1 MNTSP
6 HASLYWQHLQQ
17 VCPSI
22 NPATLSYIHT
32 ALEATNW
39 DEPQSPLDWNNYGVI
54 ALVEAEQST
63 DPDLRGLYMETA
75 IAAFENGAD
84 AHPLCAAHLA
94 LAHTLIGETEK
105 AVQIAF
111 PALINVLQ
119 PAFASQAAAPGLI
132 YVPVLWQEPRSHY
145 FEGSSRLWTDTN
157 AFQQSVLL
165 LGEIVWRSQAIFYNA
180 TGRRMLQVAAQVL
193 PDSAAVH
200 LRLGLANLI
209 SDQWEGLIHLQR
221 ANQLV
226 PNCSPILQAL
236 YLAYQTLQQ
245 TAAATTW
252 LETAH
257 ALHTQ
262 HPNALEWQWAKLAL
276 DSSTTCVPFEG
287 NLLLVVEPSFHS
299 IVTSVLLGAGDWFE
313 REMEFW
319 RSAIQPGMTV
329 IDVGANVGVY
339 TFSAASQVGASGR
352 VLAIEPFSGCVQCLQ
367 ETCRLNQFDW
377 VTVCQGAASDY
388 DGTARLSL
396 QTASEMNQIVTAG
409 TESATQTGPFE
420 DVACFSLDSLIK
432 QEKLTQVDF
441 LKIDAEGHELQVLLG
456 SDRLLTEFAPV
467 IMYEN
472 ISGNQGSNSPVANF
486 LNANGYQLFRYQ
498 PYLQTLVAI
507 ESVEDL
513 QGNLN
518 IIAVPLAKVAT
529 FGLRK

>member
-6 HASLYWQHLQQ
+6 YTSLYWQHLQQ

-22 NPATLSYIHT
+22 DPATLSHIHT

-54 ALVEAEQST
+54 ALVEAEHTT
-63 DPDLRGLYMETA
+63 DPDLRGLYLETA

-94 LAHTLIGETEK
+94 LAYSLIGETEK
-105 AVQIAF
+105 ALQIAF

-119 PAFASQAAAPGLI
+119 PAFANQAAAPGLI
-132 YVPVLWQEPRSHY
+132 YIPVLWQEPRSHY

-157 AFQQSVLL
+157 AYQQSVLL
-165 LGEIVWRSQAIFYNA
+165 LGEIVWRSQAVFYNA
-180 TGRRMLQVAAQVL
+180 TGRRLLQVAAQLL

-221 ANQLV
+221 ANQLA
-226 PNCSPILQAL
+226 PNRSPILQAL

-245 TAAATTW
+245 PAAATTW
-252 LETAH
+252 LEA
-257 ALHTQ
+257 AIAVQKQ
-262 HPNALEWQWAKLAL
+262 HPNAVEWQWAKLAL
-276 DSSTTCVPFEG
+276 DGATTCVPFEA

-339 TFSAASQVGASGR
+339 TFSAAVQVGASGR

-367 ETCRLNQFDW
+367 ETCRLNQCDW

-396 QTASEMNQIVTAG
+396 QSASEMNQIITAETDG
-409 TESATQTGPFE
+409 ATQTGAFE
-420 DVACFSLDSLIK
+420 DVACFSLDSLMK
-432 QEKLTQVDF
+432 QENLTQVDF

-472 ISGNQGSNSPVANF
+472 ISGSKGSNAPVANF

-498 PYLQTLVAI
+498 PYLQTLIAI

-513 QGNLN
+513 QGLN

>member
-6 HASLYWQHLQQ
+6 HASLYWQYLQQ
-17 VCPSI
+17 ACPSI
-22 NPATLSYIHT
+22 DPAALPHIHT
-32 ALEATNW
+32 ALETTNW
-39 DEPQSPLDWNNYGVI
+39 DEPESPLDWNNYGVI
-54 ALVEAEQST
+54 ALIEAEHTT

-75 IAAFENGAD
+75 LAAFENEAD

-94 LAHTLIGETEK
+94 LVYSLIGDTEK
-105 AVQIAF
+105 ALQIAF

-119 PAFASQAAAPGLI
+119 PAFANEAAAPGLI
-132 YVPVLWQEPRSHY
+132 YVPMMWQEPRSHH
-145 FEGSSRLWTDTN
+145 FEVFTRLWTDTN
-157 AFQQSVLL
+157 AYQQSVLL
-165 LGEIVWRSQAIFYNA
+165 LAEIVWRSQAVFYNSI
-180 TGRRMLQVAAQVL
+180 GRRFLQVAAQLL

-209 SDQWEGLIHLQR
+209 SGQWEGLIHLQR
-221 ANQLV
+221 ANQLA
-226 PNCSPILQAL
+226 PNRSPILQAL

-245 TAAATTW
+245 PAAAATW
-252 LETAH
+252 LEA
-257 ALHTQ
+257 AIAMQKQ
-262 HPNALEWQWAKLAL
+262 HPNAIEWHWAKLAL
-276 DSSTTCVPFEG
+276 DGATTCVPFEA
-287 NLLLVVEPSFHS
+287 NVLLVVEPSFHS

-313 REMEFW
+313 SEMEFW

-396 QTASEMNQIVTAG
+396 QSASEMNQIVMAETDG
-409 TESATQTGPFE
+409 ATQTGPFE
-420 DVACFSLDSLIK
+420 DVPCFLLDSLMK

-441 LKIDAEGHELQVLLG
+441 LKIDAEGHELQVLQG

-467 IMYEN
+467 ILYEN
-472 ISGNQGSNSPVANF
+472 ISGSQGSNSPVANF
-486 LNANGYQLFRYQ
+486 LNANSYQLFRYQ
-498 PYLQTLVAI
+498 PYLQTLIAI
-507 ESVEDL
+507 ESIDDL